1 MTSEVQHGTRR
12 LPCCGVE
19 DGDLAGAAEAEGL
32 AGSAAVFK
40 ALSDETRLRIL
51 RAISH
56 MRELCECNI
65 VPVFGLSQP
74 TISYH
79 LKVLREAG
87 LIESE
92 RRGQWVYHRVNPR
105 ALLGAVRHLT
115 EIA

>member
-1 MTSEVQHGTRR
+1 MTAELGPTTGQA
-12 LPCCGVE
+12 PCCGIAE
-19 DGDLAGAAEAEGL
+19 LRPEQGDHLSHAAV
-32 AGSAAVFK
+32 VFK

-51 RAISH
+51 KAISE

-65 VPVFGLSQP
+65 VPAFGLSQP

-87 LIESE
+87 LVRSE
-92 RRGQWVYHRVNPR
+92 RRGQWVYHRVNTR
-105 ALLGAVRHLT
+105 ALLSAVRDLV

>member
-1 MTSEVQHGTRR
+1 MTTDLGPTTSQA
-12 LPCCGVE
+12 PCCGIAE
-19 DGDLAGAAEAEGL
+19 LRPEEGDHLSHA
-32 AGSAAVFK
+32 AAVLK

-51 RAISH
+51 KAISE

-65 VPVFGLSQP
+65 VPAFGLSQP

-87 LIESE
+87 LVRSE
-92 RRGQWVYHRVNPR
+92 RRGQWVYHRVNTR
-105 ALLGAVRHLT
+105 ALLGIVRDLA